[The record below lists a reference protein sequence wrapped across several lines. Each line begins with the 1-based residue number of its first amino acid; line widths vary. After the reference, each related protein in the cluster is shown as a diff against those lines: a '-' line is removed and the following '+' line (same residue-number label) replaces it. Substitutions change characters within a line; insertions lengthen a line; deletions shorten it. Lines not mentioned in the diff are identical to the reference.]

1 MANVASTTISLHS
14 SGQFTGVK
22 MSELLNEDVRRQ
34 VREVFASL
42 PNPVQILFFGSREN
56 CDYCNDTRQLLEEV
70 VSLSPI
76 LGLAVH
82 DLEADS
88 AIAKQYH
95 VDKAPV
101 FVVAARDGETLTDTG
116 IQYAGIPSGH
126 EFNTLIQDIVLV
138 SGRDSGLKETTR
150 QFLKSLKTP
159 VHLQVFVT
167 PTCPYCPRAVVL
179 AHRMALE
186 NPEMIR
192 AEGLESMEFQD
203 VANQFNV
210 SGVPQTTINS
220 GAGTVVGAVPEANL
234 LAEIQRVIA

>member
-1 MANVASTTISLHS
+1 
-14 SGQFTGVK
+14 
-22 MSELLNEDVRRQ
+22 MSELLKEDVKRQ
-34 VREVFASL
+34 VRDVFVGL
-42 PNPVQILFFGSREN
+42 PHPVQILFFGSQSN

-70 VSLSPI
+70 VALSPS
-76 LGLAVH
+76 LGLTVL
-82 DLEADS
+82 DLEVDS
-88 AIAKQYH
+88 AAAKFYR

-101 FVVAARDGETLTDTG
+101 FIVAAKDGDTLTDTG

-126 EFNTLIQDIVLV
+126 EFTTLIQDIVLV
-138 SGRDSGLKETTR
+138 ASRDSGLKETTR
-150 QFLKSLKTP
+150 EYLKALQTP
-159 VHLQVFVT
+159 IHLQVFVT

-186 NPEMIR
+186 NPGMIR
-192 AEGLESMEFQD
+192 AEGIESMEFQD